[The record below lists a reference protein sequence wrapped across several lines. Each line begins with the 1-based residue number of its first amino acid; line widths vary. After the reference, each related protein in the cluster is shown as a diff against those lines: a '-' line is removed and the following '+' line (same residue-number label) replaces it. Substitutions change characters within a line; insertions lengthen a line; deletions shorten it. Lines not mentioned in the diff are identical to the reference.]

1 MPRSP
6 RDQRALHRPQAAP
19 RLPRRWLLALAALL
33 LAAGSLAGASPA
45 QAKLIYGL
53 QLGATSAA
61 ADDGKRWQ
69 KFGVEFAGRGGWE
82 LPIPFFDAE
91 LELLAGMSHFGGD
104 PDDTPMVWNARV
116 GMRGGVNWAL
126 YPQGFF
132 HVGYGRGFGY
142 RFGAP
147 KGVVVDVGVALDL
160 TAIPYL
166 RLGIYG
172 AYNHM
177 VFADA
182 VKVSGGD
189 RDLQWFSFGITGNLV
204 ED

>member
-1 MPRSP
+1 MSRSSHST
-6 RDQRALHRPQAAP
+6 QIGRPW
-19 RLPRRWLLALAALL
+19 LPRRILLAACALLLLALGPL
-33 LAAGSLAGASPA
+33 GQVGEA

-53 QLGATSAA
+53 QLGATSPA
-61 ADDGKRWQ
+61 ADDGRRWQ
-69 KFGVEFAGRGGWE
+69 KFGVEFAGRGGWQ
-82 LPIPFFDAE
+82 LPIPLFDAE
-91 LELLAGMSHFGGD
+91 IELLAGMSQFGGD
-104 PDDTPMVWNARV
+104 PDNTPMVWNARV

-126 YPQGFF
+126 FPQGFV

-142 RFGAP
+142 RYGSP
-147 KGVVVDVGVALDL
+147 KGVVADVGIALDL

-177 VFADA
+177 LFADA

-189 RDLQWFSFGITGNLV
+189 RDFQWFSFGITGNLV

>member
-1 MPRSP
+1 MDRSSQAP
-6 RDQRALHRPQAAP
+6 YPSRSAIAQRAWRIVAVAVI
-19 RLPRRWLLALAALL
+19 ALAGTLL
-33 LAAGSLAGASPA
+33 GPQLGH
-45 QAKLIYGL
+45 AKVIYGL

-61 ADDGKRWQ
+61 ADDGKRWDT
-69 KFGVEFAGRGGWE
+69 FGVEFAGRGGWE
-82 LPIPFFDAE
+82 IPIPFFDSE
-91 LELLAGMSHFGGD
+91 IEVLAGMSHFGGD
-104 PDDTPMVWNARV
+104 PDNTPMVWNARL

-142 RFGAP
+142 RYGSP
-147 KGVVVDVGVALDL
+147 KGVVADIGIALDV
-160 TAIPYL
+160 TAIPYM

-177 VFADA
+177 FFGDA

-189 RDLQWFSFGITGNLV
+189 RDIQWFSFGITGNLV